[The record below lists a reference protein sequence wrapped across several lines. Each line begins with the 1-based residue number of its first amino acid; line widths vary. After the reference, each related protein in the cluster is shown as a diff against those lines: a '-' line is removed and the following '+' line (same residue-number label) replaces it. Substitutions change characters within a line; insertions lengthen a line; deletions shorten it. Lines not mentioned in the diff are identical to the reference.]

1 MILKRLM
8 GLTGQSLTQKQGA
21 AAEELALLHLQQA
34 GLALVC
40 RNYRAAGG
48 GSGKQ
53 LGEIDLIMRTRDG
66 MLVFVE
72 VRERGSAQFGGAAA
86 SVTRSKQ
93 ARLIKAAQH
102 YLQTL
107 PKLPACRFD
116 VIAVTR
122 NARGEAEIDWI
133 DNAFE
138 AS

>member
-1 MILKRLM
+1 VILKRLVR
-8 GLTGQSLTQKQGA
+8 LTGQSLTQKQGA
-21 AAEELALLHLQQA
+21 AAEELALAHLQRV

-48 GSGKQ
+48 SSGKQ

-66 MLVFVE
+66 ALVFVE
-72 VRERGSAQFGGAAA
+72 VRERGSAQFGGAAE
-86 SVTRSKQ
+86 SVTRGKQ

-116 VIAVTR
+116 VVAVTR
-122 NARGEAEIDWI
+122 NARGEAALDWI
-133 DNAFE
+133 ENAFD
-138 AS
+138 AI